1 MPGLKARLCRRC
13 RNGFL
18 QSRENDRWLCTTART
33 LLGDPSGQRTRNGV
47 ETLIWSNTEFKG
59 WARGGNMERKIEV
72 DFEDGKV
79 TGWDG
84 QNMSASRW

>member
-1 MPGLKARLCRRC
+1 MGFFKAGKMIDGYAQLRV
-13 RNGFL
+13 GMTK
-18 QSRENDRWLCTTART
+18 NDVIT